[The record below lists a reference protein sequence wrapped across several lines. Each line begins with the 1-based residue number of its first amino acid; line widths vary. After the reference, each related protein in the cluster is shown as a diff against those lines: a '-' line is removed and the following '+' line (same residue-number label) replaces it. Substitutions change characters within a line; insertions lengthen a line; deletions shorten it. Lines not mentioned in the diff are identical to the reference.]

1 MLNYF
6 SRYKSLP
13 QFFEEKPNENVGII
27 VVIPCYDDDFIFQTL
42 ESLNVA
48 EKPNCDV
55 EVIVVVNSA
64 ENTDIS
70 IVNKNREVF
79 DKLKKHCHC
88 GLDPQSLNTNRLD
101 SQAIAGQ
108 ARNDKGY
115 FFNILPIL
123 IENVPKKIAGV
134 GNARKT
140 GMDEAVRRFAAID
153 KNNGII
159 VSLDSDCLV
168 AKNYFTEIE
177 KYFINNSKSDCC
189 TINFQHNF
197 DKNLYSEQEIYA
209 CQLYETYL
217 RYFRLSLAATG
228 FPYCFHTIGSC
239 FAVKALCYT
248 KLGGMARLQAGEDFY
263 FLHKA
268 AQATTVGRIDEKI
281 VFPAPRISDRVLF
294 GTGKAIQKI
303 IENEH
308 YKVYN
313 FELFLILKS
322 FFEIFEQIFE
332 TKTINLIIIPQEIIN
347 FLTEKKLLEIFNETI
362 TNTKHK
368 EQFIKRLYSK
378 FDAFFVIRF
387 LNYFNKSELFPPNEL
402 FEEIKK
408 MFDCYK
414 IFVNNFSHKNIY
426 ITMCDLD
433 MRKK

>member
-6 SRYKSLP
+6 SRYKTLP
-13 QFFEEKPNENVGII
+13 PFFKEKPNKNVGII
-27 VVIPCYDDDFIFQTL
+27 VVIPCYDDDFVFQTL
-42 ESLNVA
+42 DNLNVA
-48 EKPNCDV
+48 DKPNCEV

-64 ENTDIS
+64 ENTEIN
-70 IVNKNREVF
+70 IINKNRDVF
-79 DKLKKHCHC
+79 EKLKKRRGGACPRPYEKC
-88 GLDPQSLNTNRLD
+88 TSGRPQGSP
-101 SQAIAGQ
+101 I
-108 ARNDKGY
+108 
-115 FFNILPIL
+115 PIL
-123 IENVPKKIAGV
+123 IENVPKKFAGV

-140 GMDEAVRRFAAID
+140 GMDEAVRRFAEIN

-177 KYFINNSKSDCC
+177 KYFVNNSKSDCC

-197 DKNLYSEQEIYA
+197 DKNIYSEQEIYG

-239 FAVKALCYT
+239 FAIKALCYT

-268 AQATTVGRIDEKI
+268 AQATKVGRIDEKI
-281 VFPAPRISDRVLF
+281 VFPAPRFSDRVPF
-294 GTGKAIQKI
+294 GTGRAIQKI
-303 IENEH
+303 IENEQ

-313 FELFLILKS
+313 FELFKILKR
-322 FFEIFEQIFE
+322 FFETFDNIFE
-332 TKTINLIIIPQEIIN
+332 TKAVDLKIIPKEIIN
-347 FLTEKKLLEIFNETI
+347 FTIEKKLLEIFNETI
-362 TNTKHK
+362 ANTKHK

-387 LNYFNKSELFPPNEL
+387 LNFFNNSEKFPPKEL

-408 MFDCYK
+408 LLDYYK
-414 IFVNNFSHKNIY
+414 ISVSDFSHENIY
-426 ITMCDLD
+426 KIIDNLD
-433 MRKK
+433 TKI

>member
-1 MLNYF
+1 MLSYF
-6 SRYKSLP
+6 SRYKTLP

-48 EKPNCDV
+48 EKPDCDV

-70 IVNKNREVF
+70 IVNKNRDIF
-79 DKLKKHCHC
+79 DKLKKRCHC
-88 GLDPQSLNTNRLD
+88 GLEPQSLKNKGLEN
-101 SQAIAGQ
+101 QAIAGQ

-115 FFNILPIL
+115 FFNLLPIL

-134 GNARKT
+134 GNARKA
-140 GMDEAVRRFAAID
+140 GMDEAVRIFAAID

-217 RYFRLSLAATG
+217 RYFQFSLAATG

-268 AQATTVGRIDEKI
+268 AQATKVGKIDEKI
-281 VFPAPRISDRVLF
+281 VFPAPRLSDRVPF

-303 IENEH
+303 IENEQ

-313 FELFLILKS
+313 FELFLILKR
-322 FFEIFEQIFE
+322 FFETFEQIFE
-332 TKTINLIIIPQEIIN
+332 TKTINLKIIPKEIIN
-347 FLTEKKLLEIFNETI
+347 FVTEKKLLDIINETI
-362 TNTKHK
+362 ANTKHK

-387 LNYFNKSELFPPNEL
+387 LNFFNNSEKFPPNEL
-402 FEEIKK
+402 FVEIKK
-408 MFDCYK
+408 MFEHYK
-414 IFVNNFSHKNIY
+414 IPVSDFSHQNIY
-426 ITMCDLD
+426 KIMCHLI
-433 MRKK
+433 